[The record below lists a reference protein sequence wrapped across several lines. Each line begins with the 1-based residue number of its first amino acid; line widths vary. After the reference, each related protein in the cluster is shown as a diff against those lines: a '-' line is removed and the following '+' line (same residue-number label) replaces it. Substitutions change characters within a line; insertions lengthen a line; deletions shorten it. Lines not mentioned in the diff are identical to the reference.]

1 VVHQSFLTD
10 LCVSAALDAVKE
22 NVLLPWSTT
31 VMQNSLSPALTLQT
45 NNPHAS
51 LEASL
56 SESSSSTSPA
66 YDEPPR
72 TRILRLQ
79 NFTKALKE
87 ITPSSSE
94 ALGSLVE
101 LRKWNDEFGE
111 GRRDRRRKQVW
122 GKDRFGFTDTGNRGG
137 DDGRVLHSLSD
148 SSTSKAAE

>member
-1 VVHQSFLTD
+1 MIIIFLAD

-31 VMQNSLSPALTLQT
+31 VVQNQT
-45 NNPHAS
+45 DIPHVS
-51 LEASL
+51 LEASPSL
-56 SESSSSTSPA
+56 LDSSSTSPSD
-66 YDEPPR
+66 DEPLQ

-94 ALGSLVE
+94 ALGSLTE

-111 GRRDRRRKQVW
+111 GRRDKRRKQVW
-122 GKDRFGFTDTGNRGG
+122 GKDQFGFTDVGHRRG

-148 SSTSKAAE
+148 IQVSTSNRPKEM